1 MQLITEVSRTSK
13 ERYVRRARGSVQDMR
28 RATLDA
34 MDAGK
39 YKKSMRIADKMSKRR
54 EIVKRVADKLG
65 INELH
70 ETKGFEALKQQTDFL
85 TDPRYR
91 ALLQNIKDKQEAERK
106 RRERERDGPPIR
118 NKYNPYEMI
127 RRELKMDILRQ
138 AIGLGPKKP
147 PKTELKTVWRPR
159 PQNPPRYTYR

>member
-1 MQLITEVSRTSK
+1 MNK
-13 ERYVRRARGSVQDMR
+13 RYIIEHLV
-28 RATLDA
+28 
-34 MDAGK
+34 
-39 YKKSMRIADKMSKRR
+39 
-54 EIVKRVADKLG
+54 DKLG
-65 INELH
+65 LYEAKGTKKRTNDTLDM
-70 ETKGFEALKQQTDFL
+70 TKGVNQQTAAL
-85 TDPRYR
+85 TDPVYK
-91 ALLQNIKDKQEAERK
+91 ALVLRDRDKQEAERK

-118 NKYNPYEMI
+118 NKYNPYEMT